1 MAFFKLRSKGSPGNE
16 SRGSVAAAPAESVE
30 SLRRRARHRLVGAV
44 VLVLVGVIGFPLLF
58 DTQPRP
64 VAVDIPIEMPD
75 RAKVRPLAQAEAP
88 AAEPARSS
96 AGPVSLPPPAGGVI
110 TERAD
115 GSEVMASSSTSA
127 AAPTAEPR
135 REAVAKPE
143 PAREPAKESTRS
155 EPARSEPAKAEPA
168 AARPEPARE
177 APKAE
182 PRPEPAKTE
191 SAKAEPAKPA
201 TPARD
206 DGARAKALLEGKPA
220 SQVVAQ
226 AQPAAAAPT
235 ADAAGRYVVQV
246 GAFADASKAQET
258 RQKLERAGLKT
269 YTHVA
274 KTPDGDRTRVRVGPF
289 SSRADADKAAARI
302 KSLALPAAVLTL

>member
-1 MAFFKLRSKGSPGNE
+1 
-16 SRGSVAAAPAESVE
+16 
-30 SLRRRARHRLVGAV
+30 
-44 VLVLVGVIGFPLLF
+44 
-58 DTQPRP
+58 
-64 VAVDIPIEMPD
+64 PD

-96 AGPVSLPPPAGGVI
+96 TGPVSLPPPAGGVI

-115 GSEVMASSSTSA
+115 GSEVVASSSTSA
-127 AAPTAEPR
+127 AAPTPEPR
-135 REAVAKPE
+135 REAVAKS
-143 PAREPAKESTRS
+143 EPAKESAQS

-177 APKAE
+177 VPKAE
-182 PRPEPAKTE
+182 SRPEPAKTE